1 MLTARGGELAFAAH
15 RGPAERYVLKCRP
28 RGAIMP
34 CMGEMLG
41 RRLLQ
46 TRFEG
51 PHHEALLAVLLANA
65 SIEAMLDDAF
75 EGSGITVPQYNVLR
89 ILNGVYPGAHPRG
102 EIARRMVRRAPDLT
116 RMLDRLVRMGLV
128 ERGKGDQDHRQSLAR
143 ITARGRDLLERLHP
157 RVAHINQLLS
167 RRMTEQEAGAL
178 VDLLEKIY
186 SGD

>member
-1 MLTARGGELAFAAH
+1 MSE
-15 RGPAERYVLKCRP
+15 V
-28 RGAIMP
+28 
-34 CMGEMLG
+34 LG

-75 EGSGITVPQYNVLR
+75 EGTGITGPQYNVLR
-89 ILNGVYPGAHPRG
+89 ILNGVYPAAHARG

-128 ERGKGDQDHRQSLAR
+128 GRERGDLDHRQSLAR
-143 ITARGRDLLERLHP
+143 ITPKGRELLERMHP
-157 RVAHINQLLS
+157 KVAQINQLLS
-167 RRMTEQEAGAL
+167 RRISEQEATAL
-178 VDLLEKIY
+178 AEMLEKIY
-186 SGD
+186 SER

>member
-1 MLTARGGELAFAAH
+1 MAEEHHRHMGEL
-15 RGPAERYVLKCRP
+15 
-28 RGAIMP
+28 
-34 CMGEMLG
+34 LG

-51 PHHEALLAVLLANA
+51 PHHEALLGLMLANA
-65 SIEAMLDDAF
+65 AVESLLDVTF
-75 EGSGITVPQYNVLR
+75 HGTGLTQPQYNVLR

-128 ERGKGDQDHRQSLAR
+128 EREKGDRDHRQSLAR
-143 ITARGRDLLERLHP
+143 ITPKGRALLEQMRPKVQQL
-157 RVAHINQLLS
+157 NQLLADRLS
-167 RRMTEQEAGAL
+167 SGEAQQLA
-178 VDLLEKIY
+178 DLLEKVY